1 MKKTINIVGFAA
13 ALLFFASIVMKI
25 NHFPGAGVAMALAGF
40 ALSIYLPFF
49 LLYKRGNGL
58 GSAAIVGSISA
69 SLINLGITFKFQHW
83 PGAGV
88 MLVLGLTSFALIFVP
103 MLLRHRLKEES
114 TDRRTFMNTCGA
126 MGLTLF
132 SLGLLFKIMHWPG
145 AAIMLTLSVGFLFI
159 GYFLL
164 YLLDKSI
171 DVEVKTNYLRKAFF
185 TMIMGGLVATLI
197 MLDLQRAW
205 HQNKA
210 AEKAVA
216 ALVK

>member
-1 MKKTINIVGFAA
+1 MKKSINLVGFTA
-13 ALLFFASIVMKI
+13 ALLFFATIVMKI
-25 NHFPGAGVAMALAGF
+25 NHFPGAGEAMAITGF
-40 ALSIYLPFF
+40 VLSIYLPFF
-49 LLYKRGNGL
+49 LLYRSGNGM
-58 GSAAIVGSISA
+58 GSAAIVGSVSA

-103 MLLRHRLKEES
+103 LLLRHRLKEGAS
-114 TDRRTFMNTCGA
+114 DRKAFMNTCGA

-171 DVEVKTNYLRKAFF
+171 DQEIKTIYLRKAFF
-185 TMIMGGLVATLI
+185 TVIMGGMIATLI
-197 MLDLQRAW
+197 MLNLQRPW
-205 HQNKA
+205 HQNQEA
-210 AEKAVA
+210 NPPVAVA
-216 ALVK
+216 CK